1 MEKNKN
7 LKEII
12 IKIEGKEWEDAL
24 DKAFKKLNA
33 KTKIDGFRPGKAP
46 KNVFLKHYGVS
57 SLFMEASENCAEL
70 AYNKMLDEAK
80 NLEMAARPILDIK
93 SIDEKYIEY
102 KFTLTLTPEV
112 KLGNYKNLDVK
123 KEKVTVTKKE
133 IDEAIEHMKEHYK
146 ENIVKDGAI
155 ENKNIAIIDFEG
167 FKDGVA
173 FEGGKG
179 ENYSLEIGSNTFIP
193 GFEEQLIGMKA
204 GEEKEINV
212 TFPEEYHSEDLKGQ
226 NATFKVKVNEVK
238 EVKIPELNK
247 EFFEDLGM
255 EGIDSK
261 EKLEAQVKENIKAS
275 KDSKAED
282 AYIDALLEKI
292 AESTSIDIPD
302 TMINDETDR
311 MVEQFKEHI
320 GMQGISLE
328 QFYKYTNS
336 NEETLKEEYKKEALK
351 RVKYRLIINEIIKE
365 ENIEVTEE
373 EIENEIEELAKKYNM
388 TKEEVKKQ
396 YGENLDYIK
405 YDLEVKKVFS
415 IIKGE
420 K

>member
-146 ENIVKDGAI
+146 ENSVKDGAI

>member
-133 IDEAIEHMKEHYK
+133 IDEAREHMKEHYK